1 MVRLFPSVRTGGED
15 SCGRVVRKF
24 QFCAEPRLHE
34 EPVDS
39 ETWFSFFPFMCLV
52 LPQGGQ
58 DQGRREGQCEVSQ
71 TDLMSKYLKT
81 KVNKMDFHFIM
92 HSNCSHFWWFLQFRF
107 VLISAAC
114 FSNHHGKIQSGSR
127 AELVSK
133 PMREWCESATFRKSL
148 LLRLHTSRVDRP
160 TGSSQRT

>member
-1 MVRLFPSVRTGGED
+1 VVKTAVEGLSENSNFVPSLVCTKNL
-15 SCGRVVRKF
+15 SIRK
-24 QFCAEPRLHE
+24 LG
-34 EPVDS
+34 S
-39 ETWFSFFPFMCLV
+39 LSFPFMCLV

-92 HSNCSHFWWFLQFRF
+92 RSNCSHFWWLLQFRF

-127 AELVSK
+127 AEFVSI